1 MKLGVFDSGLG
12 GLLITKAI
20 QEAMPDLDVLYL
32 GDTLHLPYGN
42 RSEEAIYA
50 YTIRCVDYL
59 FRQNCKL
66 IVIACNT
73 ASASALR
80 KLQQGYL
87 IENYPD
93 RRILGVVVPTIEA
106 AIDAG
111 HDRLGLIGTNYTI
124 NSNVYE
130 FELQK
135 INPSVQIFQIGTPL
149 LVPLIEYDGFA
160 WIDSVLEKYLEP
172 FCAQA
177 IQSLILSCTHYA
189 CLKARIAERYNFSV
203 ISQDDIIPAKL
214 LNYLERHPEISGVLD
229 RGSQARYMVTDLT
242 HNYIQ
247 AAHALYGAPIAL
259 EKINIG

>member
-20 QEAMPDLDVLYL
+20 QEALPDLDILYL

-50 YTIRCVDYL
+50 YTLRCIDYL
-59 FRQNCKL
+59 FQQDCKL
-66 IVIACNT
+66 VVIACNT

-80 KLQQGYL
+80 KIQQGYL
-87 IENYPD
+87 IKHYPD
-93 RRILGVVVPTIEA
+93 RRVLGVVVPTIEA

-111 HDRLGLIGTNYTI
+111 FERLGLIGTNYTI

-130 FELQK
+130 YELQK
-135 INPSVQIFQIGTPL
+135 INSAVKIFQVSTPL

-160 WIDSVLEKYLEP
+160 YIDSVLERYLEP
-172 FCAQA
+172 LCDHN
-177 IQSLILSCTHYA
+177 IQSLILSCTHYS
-189 CLKARIAERYNFSV
+189 CLKERIAKRYNFSV
-203 ISQDDIIPAKL
+203 ISQDEIIPAKL
-214 LNYLERHPEISGVLD
+214 SNYLERHPEISERLD
-229 RGSQARYMVTDLT
+229 RNAQARYMVTDLT

-247 AAHALYGAPIAL
+247 AAHALYGASIAL
-259 EKINIG
+259 EKVDIG